1 MKILAVDTA
10 LAACSAAVYDS
21 EMQKVL
27 AAAFDPMA
35 TGQAEA
41 IGPMVRAVMENS
53 GMAFSSLDRI
63 AATVGPGTFT
73 GLRIGLA
80 FARGLKLALG
90 LPMVGMTTLKAI
102 AANITLNPR
111 ALPIAVLIDA
121 RRGNVYSQVFSAKLD
136 PLNEPLAHSLEQ
148 AAARLPKSP
157 CWVIGSGA
165 DLLAG
170 TGDDPNRTRAH
181 ASDLP
186 HASVVAAL
194 AADEVASEIPP
205 SPLYL
210 RPAGASLPPR
220 PDSID
225 IRKVS
230 AEEAEDLGQLHAL
243 SFDHPW
249 DAESIRELMVMPGA
263 LALAAMSRLGK
274 PLGFL
279 LARAAADEAEILTL
293 AVAPRHRRRHIGSRL
308 LAGAVDILAAAGAR
322 RLHIEVAC
330 SNIPATRLYETAG
343 FAISGTRRGYYAKSD
358 GSCEDAVMMSRSL
371 PIANLGV

>member
-1 MKILAVDTA
+1 
-10 LAACSAAVYDS
+10 
-21 EMQKVL
+21 
-27 AAAFDPMA
+27 
-35 TGQAEA
+35 
-41 IGPMVRAVMENS
+41 
-53 GMAFSSLDRI
+53 
-63 AATVGPGTFT
+63 
-73 GLRIGLA
+73 
-80 FARGLKLALG
+80 
-90 LPMVGMTTLKAI
+90 
-102 AANITLNPR
+102 
-111 ALPIAVLIDA
+111 
-121 RRGNVYSQVFSAKLD
+121 
-136 PLNEPLAHSLEQ
+136 
-148 AAARLPKSP
+148 LPKSP

-220 PDSID
+220 SDSID

-230 AEEAEDLGQLHAL
+230 AEDAEDLGNLHAL

-263 LALAAMSRLGK
+263 LALAAMSHPGK

-308 LAGAVDILAAAGAR
+308 LAGAADILAAAGAR

-343 FAISGTRRGYYAKSD
+343 FAISGTRRDYYAKSD